1 MTLRVACLGFLLATS
16 GWGHVVSQIS
26 GVWQVSKAGEAPWAI
41 EVMFDAGY
49 AMPDTRGDR
58 SAPPPQRDWLVQ
70 LGEAGWAPLRVEAE
84 RYLRECLAVERLGK
98 ELRWRVEFVDF
109 QKSPPDFPE
118 LLTDGAYFRMRI
130 CGEERLE
137 SETRLIWRKGK
148 RPTFVLMLPGE
159 AGCLG
164 SLKPGETMVLPTDR
178 QPVVAVRASGLET
191 FVQGFLHVLPK
202 GLDHVLFVLG
212 LFFYQRAWR
221 PLVAQSLAFTLAH
234 TLTLGL
240 AAAGLVVVPGR
251 WVEPLIALSLVVV
264 AVENLR
270 AVRKP
275 NSVLRLAVVFSFGL
289 VHGLGFA
296 GALSVWLQPGAG
308 FLPGLLCANLGVEA
322 AQVTLLGAAW
332 LLTLK
337 GHGGLFFSRLRV
349 AGSLAIALVGVVL
362 FCSRLSLFG

>member
-1 MTLRVACLGFLLATS
+1 MTLRVMWMSFLLAMFVR
-16 GWGHVVSQIS
+16 GHVVSQIS
-26 GVWQVSKAGEAPWAI
+26 GVWQVSKTGEAPWVI

-49 AMPDTRGDR
+49 AMPETRGDR
-58 SAPPPQRDWLVQ
+58 STPPPLRDWLMQ
-70 LGEAGWAPLRVEAE
+70 LGEVGWAPLRVEAE
-84 RYLRECLAVERLGK
+84 RYLRECMSVERLGK
-98 ELRWRVEFVDF
+98 ELRWRVEFIDF
-109 QKSPPDFPE
+109 KKSPPDFPE

-137 SETRLIWRKGK
+137 SETQLVWRNGK
-148 RPTFVLMLPGE
+148 RPTFVLKLPGE
-159 AGCLG
+159 AGG
-164 SLKPGETMVLPTDR
+164 YASLEPGEAMALPTVQ
-178 QPVVAVRASGLET
+178 QPVVAARASGMET

-264 AVENLR
+264 ALENLR
-270 AVRKP
+270 AVRKR
-275 NSVLRLAVVFSFGL
+275 NSGVRLAVVFGFGL

-337 GHGGLFFSRLRV
+337 WHDGTVYLRLRV
-349 AGSLAIALVGVVL
+349 VGSLIIALVGLGL
-362 FCSRLSLFG
+362 FYSRLSLFG